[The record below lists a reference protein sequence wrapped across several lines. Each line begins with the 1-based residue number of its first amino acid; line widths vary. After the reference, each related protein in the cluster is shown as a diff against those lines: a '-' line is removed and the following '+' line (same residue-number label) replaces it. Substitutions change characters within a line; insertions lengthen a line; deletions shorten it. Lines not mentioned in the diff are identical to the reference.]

1 MTTRTDLVAMLEAA
15 EAGSR
20 ELDAAVWLA
29 ATGEVVAW
37 PWGQPDADGPWC
49 VYGNAMWTPL
59 AGLTTSLDAALAL
72 AERVLPGWRRH
83 LNELPPSTGLGW
95 EATVWTDAADLSVH
109 PSRAP
114 TAPLALCIAVLRATA
129 AAETGAVGMSEANEP
144 KNEGEA

>member
-1 MTTRTDLVAMLEAA
+1 MTDILARLSVA

-20 ELDAAVWLA
+20 ELDALVGSQLEP
-29 ATGEVVAW
+29 TVFH
-37 PWGQPDADGPWC
+37 GP
-49 VYGNAMWTPL
+49 AITPRYS
-59 AGLTTSLDAALAL
+59 TSLDAALAL

-114 TAPLALCIAVLRATA
+114 TPALALCIAILKATHK
-129 AAETGAVGMSEANEP
+129 AEGA
-144 KNEGEA
+144 EG